1 MHVKIDWIE
10 PIPLAKHRKL
20 LLDEKELLA
29 RVERLPGIY
38 FFSRKFGN
46 KFEPFYIGQTI
57 SIRGRLR
64 HHWRSDAIKQ
74 VLRGEGIETPTQ
86 IKGGERYFHCGYLGK
101 GKGSAD
107 QKKYLRI
114 GERYLIRQAMA
125 FGCSL
130 LNKSL
135 TKKKVDTLEFAGSVK
150 GRGIF
155 PKKGKVEA

>member
-1 MHVKIDWIE
+1 MRVKIDWIE
-10 PIPLAKHRKL
+10 PIPLTKHKRL
-20 LLDEKELLA
+20 LLDKNELLA

-38 FFSRKFGN
+38 FFSRKFGD

-74 VLRGEGIETPTQ
+74 VLRGKGIETPTQ
-86 IKGGERYFHCGYLGK
+86 IKGGERYFHCGYLINGT
-101 GKGSAD
+101 AD
-107 QKKYLRI
+107 QKKYLKI

-125 FGCSL
+125 FGCTL

-135 TKKKVDTLEFAGSVK
+135 TKIKVDTLEFAGSVK

-155 PKKGKVEA
+155 PKEGKVEV